1 MSVVEGS
8 EEVDR
13 PPRRTPTLC
22 LMSTVVLGDAQ
33 HPGKLTERGV
43 LLDLSIGACSAM
55 HPHIAPVM
63 GIASPPTQWHPPYT
77 GALRVHFGPL

>member
-1 MSVVEGS
+1 MVFDAADRSRSRAMSVVEGS
-8 EEVDR
+8 EEVER

-22 LMSTVVLGDAQ
+22 LMSTVVLDDAQ

-55 HPHIAPVM
+55 HPHM
-63 GIASPPTQWHPPYT
+63 LQ
-77 GALRVHFGPL
+77 